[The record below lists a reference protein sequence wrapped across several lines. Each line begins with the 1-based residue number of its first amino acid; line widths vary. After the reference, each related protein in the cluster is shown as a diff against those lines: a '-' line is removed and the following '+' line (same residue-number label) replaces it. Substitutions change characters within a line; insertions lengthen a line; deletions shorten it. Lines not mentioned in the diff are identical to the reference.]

1 MAAAQAA
8 MRNFLGGIIGIA
20 DSTGANIHDRRD
32 AVRNEGMQTIDD
44 LAEFEE
50 EDVKILCASVRKP
63 GGTIADPNDATR
75 QIPNLGHSIPAIAEK
90 RLKLACYGARIYRL
104 LGRAITADGL
114 NRDRLK
120 LFEQHQATVKDH
132 QEPENLPPVSKTFGI
147 MKALDVLPNYLRERI
162 GNRKIALVYVI
173 RDNEVPEPLR
183 ALEIDSIT
191 SQNYESMMD

>member
-20 DSTGANIHDRRD
+20 DSTGANVHDRRD
-32 AVRNEGMQTIDD
+32 AVRDEGMETIDD
-44 LAEFEE
+44 LAEFDE
-50 EDVKILCASVRKP
+50 EDVKNLCASVRKP
-63 GGTIADPNDATR
+63 GGMIEDPNNATK
-75 QIPNLGHSIPAIAEK
+75 QIANPGHSIPAIAEK

-147 MKALDVLPNYLRERI
+147 MKALDVLPNYLSERI
-162 GNRKIALVYVI
+162 GNKKISLVYVI
-173 RDNEVPEPLR
+173 RDNEAPEPLR
-183 ALEIDSIT
+183 GLENNCIT
-191 SQNYESMMD
+191 SEN